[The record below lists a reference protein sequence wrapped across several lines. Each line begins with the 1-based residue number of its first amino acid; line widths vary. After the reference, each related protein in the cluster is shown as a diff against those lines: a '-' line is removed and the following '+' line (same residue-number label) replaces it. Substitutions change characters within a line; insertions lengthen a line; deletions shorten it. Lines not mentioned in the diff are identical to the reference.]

1 MGIERLT
8 DEAAG
13 GRAEPSMPAG
23 EIPVSHELLVER
35 LFDTL
40 VSGDRQAVRS
50 FVQETTSRGVKAEA
64 LISEVFWPAYNLIDS
79 MHRKDQMTT
88 IAHHMATR
96 LLRVLADQ
104 AALRLTA
111 QASRN
116 RRVFAVCGPQ
126 DPDELGAQMA
136 VDLLEAGGFTVTFAG
151 GGIASDEI
159 LAQVQE
165 TQPDVLLLFAS
176 APSDLP
182 GIRAMI
188 DQINEIGAVRN
199 LQVVVGGG
207 VFNRAKGLAEEIGAD
222 LWADS
227 PAELVDKMANEPHR
241 RAVPA
246 QQSVGKKRKLR
257 SAA

>member
-1 MGIERLT
+1 
-8 DEAAG
+8 
-13 GRAEPSMPAG
+13 
-23 EIPVSHELLVER
+23 
-35 LFDTL
+35 
-40 VSGDRQAVRS
+40 
-50 FVQETTSRGVKAEA
+50 
-64 LISEVFWPAYNLIDS
+64 
-79 MHRKDQMTT
+79 
-88 IAHHMATR
+88 
-96 LLRVLADQ
+96 
-104 AALRLTA
+104 
-111 QASRN
+111 
-116 RRVFAVCGPQ
+116 VFAVCGPQ

>member
-1 MGIERLT
+1 M
-8 DEAAG
+8 
-13 GRAEPSMPAG
+13 
-23 EIPVSHELLVER
+23 SHEALVER

-40 VSGDRQAVRS
+40 VSGNRQAVRA
-50 FVQETTSRGVKAEA
+50 FVSEVCSRGMTPEA
-64 LISEVFWPAYNLIDS
+64 LISDVFWPTYTMIDT

-96 LLRVLADQ
+96 LLRVMVDQ
-104 AALRLTA
+104 AALRLT
-111 QASRN
+111 QQPSNN

-136 VDLLEAGGFTVTFAG
+136 VDLLEASGFTVTFAG
-151 GGIASDEI
+151 GGVASDEI

-199 LQVVVGGG
+199 LQIVVGGG

-222 LWADS
+222 LWAENPS
-227 PAELVDKMANEPHR
+227 ELVHNMLNQPQR
-241 RAVPA
+241 RAAPA